1 MAIKT
6 RETTADGVTNKGSP
20 LTNAEVDNNFVE
32 LQQNK
37 QAYDANLPTF
47 PSGITTTEVGYI
59 NGVTSS
65 IQDQLDGIKAL
76 ALAAM

>member
-1 MAIKT
+1 MAILT
-6 RETTADGVTNKGSP
+6 RETTATGVTNNGAP
-20 LTNAEVDNNFVE
+20 LTNAQLDNNFVE
-32 LQQNK
+32 LVQNK

-47 PSGITTTEVGYI
+47 PSGITTTEVSYLD
-59 NGVTSS
+59 GVTSS